1 LLRISDKSSFN
12 PVNDVLYAYKMGLNS
27 AGQPQFTLAGKG
39 TLQMA
44 GEGVPTVTSLNGQAG
59 TGIVSTAASDVIT
72 AYEIR

>member
-1 LLRISDKSSFN
+1 
-12 PVNDVLYAYKMGLNS
+12 VNDVLYAYKMGLNS

-59 TGIVSTAASDVIT
+59 TGIVSISCL
-72 AYEIR
+72 